1 MKNGKPGKKEKKL
14 RLSSLQ
20 NKIVVCFTVPILFMI
35 LVGIIAYR
43 KASTG
48 MSEQFLDSTKQTMN
62 MTVSYMDA
70 INAFVEGEA
79 LKFAF
84 DADLNRYFSGVYE
97 RDGYAVDRKKLI
109 TSQKTN
115 MLSAQSGNDF
125 ISNIHII
132 PSEELTLITTTN
144 SETTKGFFAEYQAEV
159 SERDN
164 GDRRRV
170 WTDWHHVLDS
180 NMKLA
185 DMRYIMAYQI
195 PSKNNK
201 AMIVVDIKQ
210 EPVKELLQDLIL
222 GEGSIAA
229 FVTPN
234 GREIIT
240 EYLEEGQESAFAQ
253 GETVLYNEP
262 FYQECIQSEESVGHR
277 EVDFR
282 GGKYLFVYGV
292 VEDSGAVICMLVPSD
307 MVTGQADQIKWI
319 TFAMVMISILVAGF
333 IGITITVSIR
343 GNMKKISTGLEQV
356 AEGDLTGS
364 VKVSGRDEFV
374 DLAQSANHMIQ
385 NNKKLVSKV
394 YDATG
399 QLELSAEEVKS
410 ASEVI
415 NDYSLDITQAI
426 TEINEGMSRQ
436 SMHAQECVDKTGLLS
451 DDMQEVSQVVEKVE
465 LLVQQTDR
473 MIHRGMEI
481 IELLG
486 HRAQETTDITNQ
498 VGNSIEQ
505 LSQETE
511 SISVFA
517 ETITGISKQTNLL
530 SLNASIE
537 AARAGD
543 AGRGFAVVAEEI
555 RKLADDSA
563 KAAGEISNHVQHI
576 STRTMDSVQSAKQAE
591 DMVALQ
597 GDAVQEVIQV
607 FADMRDRMQEL
618 VGGLQEIV
626 ASTEQADKERAE
638 TLAAVQN
645 ISQIIAETAGNAEIV
660 SQTSEKLMK
669 SVDNLSHTAGALGN
683 NMNELKTEIAIFKT

>member
-1 MKNGKPGKKEKKL
+1 M
-14 RLSSLQ
+14 
-20 NKIVVCFTVPILFMI
+20 
-35 LVGIIAYR
+35 
-43 KASTG
+43 
-48 MSEQFLDSTKQTMN
+48 
-62 MTVSYMDA
+62 
-70 INAFVEGEA
+70 
-79 LKFAF
+79 
-84 DADLNRYFSGVYE
+84 
-97 RDGYAVDRKKLI
+97 
-109 TSQKTN
+109 
-115 MLSAQSGNDF
+115 
-125 ISNIHII
+125 
-132 PSEELTLITTTN
+132 
-144 SETTKGFFAEYQAEV
+144 
-159 SERDN
+159 
-164 GDRRRV
+164 
-170 WTDWHHVLDS
+170 
-180 NMKLA
+180 
-185 DMRYIMAYQI
+185 
-195 PSKNNK
+195 
-201 AMIVVDIKQ
+201 
-210 EPVKELLQDLIL
+210 
-222 GEGSIAA
+222 
-229 FVTPN
+229 
-234 GREIIT
+234 
-240 EYLEEGQESAFAQ
+240 
-253 GETVLYNEP
+253 
-262 FYQECIQSEESVGHR
+262 
-277 EVDFR
+277 
-282 GGKYLFVYGV
+282 
-292 VEDSGAVICMLVPSD
+292 
-307 MVTGQADQIKWI
+307 
-319 TFAMVMISILVAGF
+319 
-333 IGITITVSIR
+333 
-343 GNMKKISTGLEQV
+343 
-356 AEGDLTGS
+356 
-364 VKVSGRDEFV
+364 
-374 DLAQSANHMIQ
+374 
-385 NNKKLVSKV
+385 
-394 YDATG
+394 
-399 QLELSAEEVKS
+399 
-410 ASEVI
+410 
-415 NDYSLDITQAI
+415 
-426 TEINEGMSRQ
+426 
-436 SMHAQECVDKTGLLS
+436 
-451 DDMQEVSQVVEKVE
+451 VEKVE

-669 SVDNLSHTAGALGN
+669 SVDNLSHTASALGN